1 MRTAVLH
8 LPLPYLYC
16 PIASPPIY
24 FIFSFSLSFCFVF
37 SLFLSV
43 SFTFSSLFFSRWQVT
58 RGKSGN
64 FTSAGWQ
71 VTRCDLIWHVSSH
84 SGESSCKLLYPVF
97 LYLIFTFSVLLTPIC
112 FIFLPL
118 RCLISS
124 SLPSFFSFLSH
135 SLCWRG
141 TCLQCFDA
149 VGWATGRASGL

>member
-24 FIFSFSLSFCFVF
+24 FIFFLFPVFLLRLFPLPFCFFYIFFPV
-37 SLFLSV
+37 
-43 SFTFSSLFFSRWQVT
+43 FSRWQVT

-64 FTSAGWQ
+64 VTSAGWQ

-97 LYLIFTFSVLLTPIC
+97 LYLIFTFSVLLTSRLFHFSSPSLSY
-112 FIFLPL
+112 FFVPSLFL
-118 RCLISS
+118 
-124 SLPSFFSFLSH
+124 FLSFTF
-135 SLCWRG
+135 SLLEG
-141 TCLQCFDA
+141 HVPSVL
-149 VGWATGRASGL
+149 